1 METTEKIVEAYVRY
15 VKDWATIP
23 NIKCPGQY
31 EIDLLAI
38 NPVTME
44 RYHIETTVSISSGFS
59 KLKDTPFDLELV
71 KQRLHQAH
79 QRRTLG
85 YFSERKFGMPQI
97 IETLKHYGFEEGK
110 YSKIIVAWDA
120 ETAVIEKAETL
131 DMTIWLFP
139 DLMAEI
145 RDKIRDGRTY
155 FVDDTLRTIH
165 LFDKAL
171 KKSGRTQ

>member
-59 KLKDTPFDLELV
+59 KLKDAPFDPELV
-71 KQRLHQAH
+71 KQRPHQAS

-85 YFSERKFGMPQI
+85 YFYERKFGMPEV
-97 IETLKHYGFEEGK
+97 IETLEHYGFEEGK

-120 ETAVIEKAETL
+120 ETAVIEKAKTL

-145 RDKIRDGRTY
+145 REEIQHGRTY

-171 KKSGRTQ
+171 KKFGRTQ